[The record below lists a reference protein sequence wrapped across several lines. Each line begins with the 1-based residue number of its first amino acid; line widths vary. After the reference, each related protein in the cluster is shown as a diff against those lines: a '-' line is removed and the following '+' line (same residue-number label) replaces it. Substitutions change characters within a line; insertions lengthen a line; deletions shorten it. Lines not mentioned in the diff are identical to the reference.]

1 MFPIQ
6 ATRTDVQGN
15 RMSKFIAFLHGFVAY
30 FALFV
35 TILYALCAIGFVT
48 GLVVPKIDA
57 GSASSATDA
66 LVVNLL
72 SMLLP

>member
-1 MFPIQ
+1 MSPIQ
-6 ATRTDVQGN
+6 AIRTGVQGN
-15 RMSKFIAFLHGFVAY
+15 RMSKFIAFLCGFIAY
-30 FALFV
+30 SAVFA
-35 TILYALCAIGFVT
+35 TILYALCAIGFAT

-57 GSASSATDA
+57 GSASSATGA